1 MSLHKQPGK
10 PYWFCAYTQYD
21 AETGTSKRVFRSTG
35 TSNKKQAAAMCQAWV
50 KAQWHARHGTL
61 SVDVA
66 REIIAAGV
74 ADAFRHANQEE
85 MPSTSIRSWLDRW
98 LETTAQEKAAATY
111 TRYKNIIDHFAEFLG
126 DAKCKRN
133 LATLPAS
140 DIALFRD
147 HEAKERATASANLA
161 VKVVHACLSEA
172 VRQGVLTVNP
182 AGRVNLLKSSDESRR
197 RAFTMAEIKRILK
210 AADQEWRGL
219 VIFGLYLGQR
229 LGDLA
234 KLTWRAVN
242 FESGEIAFT
251 AKKTG
256 RRVVLPLVQPLAD
269 YLASL
274 PVNDN
279 PNAHIFPNAA
289 KYKRTAALSYQFR
302 ELLVE
307 AGLAEPRDYSKPIAR
322 RGRAREVSDIS
333 FHSLRHSAVTLLKAS
348 GVSDF
353 IAREI
358 VGHDSAAVSRHYTHL
373 STADIRN
380 AMRNLP
386 DVTNG

>member
-1 MSLHKQPGK
+1 MSLHKQSGK
-10 PYWFCAYTQYD
+10 PNWFCAYTQYE

-35 TSNKKQAAAMCQAWV
+35 TSNKKQAEAICQAWQ

-61 SVDVA
+61 SVDVCRA
-66 REIIAAGV
+66 IIAAGV
-74 ADAFRHANQEE
+74 ADAFRDACQEE
-85 MPSTSIRSWLDRW
+85 MPSTSIRSWLDSW
-98 LETTAQEKAAATY
+98 LETTAKVKAETTHA
-111 TRYKNIIDHFAEFLG
+111 RYKTIIDRFAEFLG
-126 DAKCKRN
+126 EAKCKRD

-147 HEAKERATASANLA
+147 HEAKERATATANLA
-161 VKVVHACLSEA
+161 VKVLGACLNEA
-172 VRQGVLTVNP
+172 VRQGLLTVNP
-182 AGRVNLLKSSDESRR
+182 AVRVDMLNSSEESKRR
-197 RAFTMAEIKRILK
+197 PFTMAEIKRILK

-234 KLTWRAVN
+234 RLTWRAVN
-242 FESGEIAFT
+242 FESGEIAFK

-256 RRVVLPLVQPLAD
+256 RRVVLPLMQPVAD

-274 PVNDN
+274 PASDN
-279 PNAHIFPNAA
+279 PNAHIFPDAA
-289 KYKRTAALSYQFR
+289 KEKRTAALSHQFR

-307 AGLAEPRDYSKPIAR
+307 AGLVEPRDYSKPVAR
-322 RGRAREVSDIS
+322 KGRAREASEIS
-333 FHSLRHSAVTLLKAS
+333 FHSLRHSAVTMLKAS
-348 GVSDF
+348 GLSDVF
-353 IAREI
+353 PREI
-358 VGHDSAAVSRHYTHL
+358 VGHNTEAVSRQYTHL

-386 DVTNG
+386 DVTA